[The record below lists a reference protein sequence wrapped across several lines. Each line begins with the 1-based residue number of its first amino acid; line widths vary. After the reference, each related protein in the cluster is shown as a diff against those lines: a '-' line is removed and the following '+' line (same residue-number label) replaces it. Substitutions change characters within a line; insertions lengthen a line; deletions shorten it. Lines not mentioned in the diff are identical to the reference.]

1 MINLEW
7 GYIAIAIT
15 TLAYL
20 IVAFIQ
26 FRRVSLIHS
35 RVKKHIKH
43 GKKVPAKIL
52 SYARKNYVGVEF
64 TNLSNSK
71 VLAYFH
77 IHKNEKR
84 VPIGSEAAIFMS
96 NKSND
101 NPALVL
107 EYNNRPIVTNVSKYM
122 LFGVILLIIVALLL
136 FTLYLTKDRE
146 IAGYAGLVLPVIAG
160 LGIFIGV
167 TEDDMTQSRV
177 RNKLLLY
184 GFNATATIRNVSST
198 GIVKDGYK
206 QISFFV
212 EFIDKEGR
220 KHFGKAEEPI
230 DIKDYKRLKEQKVV
244 DILFSPDSRKGRC
257 LLNYSWQ

>member
-26 FRRVSLIHS
+26 FRRASLIHS
-35 RVKKHIKH
+35 RVKKHVKH

-52 SYARKNYVGVEF
+52 SYARKQYVGVEF

-84 VPIGSEAAIFMS
+84 IPIGSEAAVFLS
-96 NKSND
+96 SKSSD

-107 EYNNRPIVTNVSKYM
+107 EYNKRPIITNVSKYM
-122 LFGVILLIIVALLL
+122 LFGFILLIIVALLL
-136 FTLYLTKDRE
+136 VTLYLTKDRE
-146 IAGYAGLVLPVIAG
+146 ISQYAGLIIPVIAG

-167 TEDDMTQSRV
+167 TEDDMAQNRV

-184 GFNATATIRNVSST
+184 GFNATAAIRTINAT
-198 GIVKDGYK
+198 GIVKEGYK
-206 QISFFV
+206 QVSFFV
-212 EFIDKEGR
+212 EYTDKNGV
-220 KHFGKAEEPI
+220 KHFGKADEPI
-230 DIKDYKRLKEQKVV
+230 DLKDYKRLREQKMV
-244 DILFSPDSRKGRC
+244 DILYSPDSRKGRC
-257 LLNYSWQ
+257 LLNYSWE